1 MSKPPRLTTALALLG
16 LGLALSTGA
25 QANMPVYAYA
35 AAGDVDDLDNLVE
48 DITFFGMGTATA
60 SMDFASASTALGV
73 HHAQARGNE
82 SGTYFGALSVWSDA
96 FTATGGSGAGSA
108 NVSITIDG
116 AFGGSAY
123 AMGGYALLKSSETI
137 SPMDL
142 YTYWSSGLPSGVEVV
157 MWGADDSV
165 SSPGPVHVVMT
176 GTVNF
181 EYDTPFHLTSIF
193 GVAATGIGSADFS
206 NTATF
211 GITLNGPGEL
221 NPMSGNTYM
230 AAAVPEAHE
239 WALMLAG
246 LGLVGMQA
254 RRRKNREGRLAA

>member
-1 MSKPPRLTTALALLG
+1 MSKPPRLAATLALLG
-16 LGLALSTGA
+16 LGLTLSTGA
-25 QANMPVYAYA
+25 QANVPVYAYA
-35 AAGDVDDLDNLVE
+35 AAGNVDNLDTLVE
-48 DITFFGMGTATA
+48 DMTFFGMGTATA
-60 SMDFASASTALGV
+60 SMDFASASTTLGV
-73 HHAQARGNE
+73 HHAQAQGNE
-82 SGTYFGALSVWSDA
+82 SGTYFGALSIWSDM

-108 NVSITIDG
+108 NVSIVIDG
-116 AFGGSAY
+116 AFGGAPY

-142 YTYWSSGLPSGVEVV
+142 YTYWSTGLPPGIEVIL
-157 MWGADDSV
+157 WGAGDSV

-181 EYDTPFHLTSIF
+181 DYGTPFHLTSIF

-211 GITLNGPGEL
+211 GISLNGPGQITPL
-221 NPMSGNTYM
+221 SGNDYM

-246 LGLVGMQA
+246 LGLVGIQT
-254 RRRKNREGRLAA
+254 RRRKDREGRLAA